1 MRGSHGAPRPVHL
14 VRLHGGLVARSFAA
28 RHAKTWEQ
36 MDDSSDHAAGGRL
49 LMLGTPNKGSY
60 AIPLALAGDD
70 LAVKGLAAV
79 DRRNTRADIA
89 RVVATFPGTYQ
100 MLPAPKLDVDDDHER
115 LYHRS
120 GWGDVPVDEQLLAGA
135 QQFHERLDRAHT
147 DTDTNRMVYVAGD
160 RQRTPGRI
168 RIERGQ
174 HHFGMTDEGDG
185 RVLHR
190 AGELDGVQTYYVR
203 VLATAPWSPTN
214 PCSTPWTTC

>member
-1 MRGSHGAPRPVHL
+1 MHL
-14 VRLHGGLVARSFAA
+14 VAHSMGGLVARSFAA

-36 MDDSSDHAAGGRL
+36 MDDSSDHPAGGRL

-79 DRRNTRADIA
+79 DRRDTRADIA

-120 GWGDVPVDEQLLAGA
+120 GWGDVPVDERFSPGHSS
-135 QQFHERLDRAHT
+135 FTSVSTGHT
-147 DTDTNRMVYVAGD
+147 P
-160 RQRTPGRI
+160 TPTRI
-168 RIERGQ
+168 GWCKS
-174 HHFGMTDEGDG
+174 
-185 RVLHR
+185 RVIANGLR
-190 AGELDGVQTYYVR
+190 AGSESNGVSIT
-203 VLATAPWSPTN
+203 SE
-214 PCSTPWTTC
+214 